1 MVTDYSLNTKNNM
14 NIKRLTLTL
23 LLVTAVATYLPA
35 CTNLIVGK
43 NASTDGSTIVSYSA
57 DSYGL
62 FGELY
67 HYPAG
72 IHPKGTM
79 IDIHEWD
86 TGKYLGRIEQ
96 AHQTYNVIGNMNEF
110 QLTIGETT
118 FGGRPELVDTTG
130 IIDYGSLIYLAL
142 QRSRNAREAI
152 KVMTELVQ
160 GYGYYSSG
168 ESFTIADPNEIWI
181 MEMIGKG
188 PGVRGAV
195 WVAVRV
201 PDDCISAHAN
211 HSRIHQFDL
220 DDKENCMYSSD
231 VISFA
236 REKGYFSGVN
246 KDFSFSK
253 AYAPTGFGELRY
265 CEARVWSYYNMFTND
280 GQKYLSY
287 IEGNDPTPMP
297 LFVKPNRKLSVQDVK
312 NAMRDHYEGTPLDIS
327 QDFGAG
333 PHHAPY
339 RLSPLDFEVD
349 GQKYFNERPISTQ
362 QSGFV
367 FVAQM
372 RADLPDAIGGVLW
385 FGTDD
390 ANMTVFTPVY
400 CCTDKVPVCYTRVDG
415 ADYITFSWNSSFWIF
430 NWVANM
436 VYPRYDLMIGDVR
449 ATQQELENTLNA
461 AQSGIESAAL
471 KLWETDPDQ
480 AKKLLTSYTNLTAQ
494 STFDTWKRLG
504 EYLVVK
510 YSDGV
515 IRRTNPD
522 GSFQRNSIGQPAG
535 VIRPGYPEDFLR
547 EYVKQTGD
555 RYKMPE

>member
-1 MVTDYSLNTKNNM
+1 MNM
-14 NIKRLTLTL
+14 KRLMTSL
-23 LLVTAVATYLPA
+23 LLAVAAVAEVPA

-43 NASTDGSTIVSYSA
+43 NASTDGSTIISYSA

-72 IHPKGTM
+72 TYKKGTLL
-79 IDIHEWD
+79 DIYEWD
-86 TGKYLGRIEQ
+86 TGKYLGQIEQ
-96 AHQTYNVIGNMNEF
+96 ARQTYNVIGNMNEF
-110 QLTIGETT
+110 QVTIGETT

-130 IIDYGSLIYLAL
+130 IIDYGSLIYLGL
-142 QRSRNAREAI
+142 QRSRTAREAI

-160 GYGYYSSG
+160 EYGYYSSG
-168 ESFTIADPNEIWI
+168 ESFTIADPDEIWI

-188 PGVRGAV
+188 PGVKGAV

-211 HSRIHQFDL
+211 HSRIHTFDMN
-220 DDKENCMYSSD
+220 DKDNCMYSSD

-236 REKGYFSGVN
+236 REKGYFDGLN
-246 KDFSFSK
+246 KDFSFSR
-253 AYAPTGFGELRY
+253 AYAPMDFGAVRY
-265 CEARVWSYYNMFTND
+265 CEARVWSYFNMFTDRGNEF
-280 GQKYLSY
+280 LPY
-287 IEGNDPTPMP
+287 IEGKTSEPMP
-297 LFVKPNRKLSVQDVK
+297 LFIKPNRKISVQDVK

-327 QDFGAG
+327 KDFGAG
-333 PHHAPY
+333 PYHAPY
-339 RLSPLDFEVD
+339 RLTPLDFEVD

-362 QSGFV
+362 QTGFV

-372 RADLPDAIGGVLW
+372 RADLPDEVGGVLW

-400 CCTDKVPVCYTRVDG
+400 CCADKVPVCYTRVDG
-415 ADYITFSWNSSFWIF
+415 ADYITFSWNSAFWIF

-436 VYPRYDLMIGDVR
+436 VYPRYDLMIGDVK
-449 ATQQELENTLNA
+449 ALQAELETAFND
-461 AQSGIESAAL
+461 AQPGIESAAV
-471 KLWETDPDQ
+471 
-480 AKKLLTSYTNLTAQ
+480 KLLETNPEQARALLTNYTDMTAR
-494 STFDTWKRLG
+494 STVDAWKRLG

-515 IRRTNPD
+515 IRRTGKD
-522 GSFQRNSIGQPAG
+522 GRFERNAIGQPAG
-535 VIRPGYPEDFLR
+535 IIRPGYPVDFLR
-547 EYVKQTGD
+547 EYVKQTGE

>member
-1 MVTDYSLNTKNNM
+1 MK
-14 NIKRLTLTL
+14 IRRLTLA
-23 LLVTAVATYLPA
+23 VVCMAAAVADTLA

-43 NASTDGSTIVSYSA
+43 NVSADGSTIISYSA
-57 DSYGL
+57 DSYSL

-72 IHPKGTM
+72 MHKKGTM
-79 IDIHEWD
+79 INVYEWD
-86 TGKYLGRIEQ
+86 TGKYLGQIEQ
-96 AHQTYNVIGNMNEF
+96 ARQTYNVVGNMNEF

-130 IIDYGSLIYLAL
+130 VIDYGSLIYLGL
-142 QRSRNAREAI
+142 QRSRTAREAI

-160 GYGYYSSG
+160 EYGYYSSG
-168 ESFTIADPNEIWI
+168 ESFTIADPNEVWI

-211 HSRIHQFDL
+211 QSRIHQFDMN
-220 DDKENCMYSSD
+220 DKENCMYSPD

-236 REKGYFSGVN
+236 REKGYFNGVN

-253 AYAPTGFGELRY
+253 AYAPLDFGARRY
-265 CEARVWSYYNMFTND
+265 CEARVWSYFNMFTD
-280 GQKYLSY
+280 RGKEFLPY
-287 IEGNDPTPMP
+287 IQGTTDEPMP
-297 LFVKPNRKLSVQDVK
+297 LYIKPNRKISVQDVK
-312 NAMRDHYEGTPLDIS
+312 NAMRDHYEGTALDITK
-327 QDFGAG
+327 DFGAG
-333 PHHAPY
+333 PYHTPY
-339 RLSPLDFEVD
+339 RLSPLEFEVN

-372 RADLPDAIGGVLW
+372 RENLPDAVGGVLW
-385 FGTDD
+385 FGLDD

-400 CCTDKVPVCYTRVDG
+400 CCATRVPECYTRVDG
-415 ADYITFSWNSSFWIF
+415 ADYITFSWKSSFWIY

-436 VYPRYDLMIGDVR
+436 VYPRYDLMMDDVR
-449 ATQQELENTLNA
+449 AVQSEIETTFNQAQE
-461 AQSGIESAAL
+461 GIEAVAV
-471 KLWETDPDQ
+471 KLLETDP
-480 AKKLLTSYTNLTAQ
+480 AKAKEFLTNYTVMTAQ
-494 STFDTWKRLG
+494 STHDAWKRLG
-504 EYLVVK
+504 EFLIVKYNDGVVK
-510 YSDGV
+510 RVKDGK
-515 IRRTNPD
+515 
-522 GSFQRNSIGQPAG
+522 FERNSIGQPAG
-535 VIRPGYPEDFLR
+535 VIRPGYPKEFLE

-555 RYKMPE
+555 RYKIPE